1 MKIDYEKLQENIH
14 SEGELR
20 GAFENFIGSLT
31 AVRYSLKRNAH
42 GEYEQPAVFH
52 MWTGWCMK
60 AV

>member
-1 MKIDYEKLQENIH
+1 MKIDYDKLHDNIH
-14 SEGELR
+14 NEGDLR
-20 GAFENFIGSLT
+20 ASFEDFISSLT
-31 AVRYSLKRNAH
+31 AVRYSLKRNVH

>member
-1 MKIDYEKLQENIH
+1 MKIDYDKLHENIH

-20 GAFENFIGSLT
+20 GAFEDFISSLT

-42 GEYEQPAVFH
+42 GEYEQAAVFH
-52 MWTGWCMK
+52 MWTGWCMR